1 MVYSWVN
8 QYEESA
14 SKSMLLYSC
23 LALTSQQGVERGGK
37 WKTQQSIPGLGHR
50 DSHGVLLLSL
60 DWMVKSDQGDGHV
73 DPLPEHSYRDI

>member
-1 MVYSWVN
+1 
-8 QYEESA
+8 
-14 SKSMLLYSC
+14 MLLYSC